1 MVPLRHCCKCRSPT
15 LVSHVDKIRAAD
27 GNSADT
33 ARATTAASLPLFKTQ
48 LCSQVADVTLI
59 DVVDIRSRF
68 EFATFN
74 HILDSVSGSQKYLV
88 EKPTK
93 GIALT
98 VLIKTATAAAY
109 LVGKA
114 IVC

>member
-1 MVPLRHCCKCRSPT
+1 
-15 LVSHVDKIRAAD
+15 
-27 GNSADT
+27 
-33 ARATTAASLPLFKTQ
+33 
-48 LCSQVADVTLI
+48 
-59 DVVDIRSRF
+59 
-68 EFATFN
+68 
-74 HILDSVSGSQKYLV
+74 LV